1 MEMRVKKI
9 EERLEEFEGL
19 LDQKISTIEDI
30 KNSVIELKQLVVE
43 TPSKYS
49 STQGEVG
56 EGLSTEQEEAVVP
69 RNAKPKNEDTMRGF
83 SFALAA
89 FLIWG
94 FLPLYMKKLAH
105 ISPFEVLSHRII
117 WSVPLAGG
125 VLVVLRRTSE
135 LRTALGTPQVMRM
148 AGLTSLLI
156 AANWT
161 LYVWAIGSGHS
172 LDAALGY
179 YINPLFSVFLGAILL
194 GEQLRLPQKLAIG
207 LAAMAVAILMY
218 RSSTFPAVALGLT
231 ASFGVYSY
239 LKKSLSVGPSEG
251 FLLEVLILLTPA
263 SAYVVWLTLKGQ
275 GHFLIWDHIG
285 DTFLLLG
292 CGVVTTV
299 PLICYAHGA
308 KLLRLSTIGM
318 MQYIAPTM
326 VFVLAIFV
334 FDEPIDAAH
343 IMAFPI
349 IWLALVIY
357 TASMLQQAHAA
368 ASAAASVAAAANA
381 RKPSRA

>member
-1 MEMRVKKI
+1 
-9 EERLEEFEGL
+9 
-19 LDQKISTIEDI
+19 
-30 KNSVIELKQLVVE
+30 
-43 TPSKYS
+43 
-49 STQGEVG
+49 
-56 EGLSTEQEEAVVP
+56 
-69 RNAKPKNEDTMRGF
+69 
-83 SFALAA
+83 
-89 FLIWG
+89 
-94 FLPLYMKKLAH
+94 
-105 ISPFEVLSHRII
+105 
-117 WSVPLAGG
+117 
-125 VLVVLRRTSE
+125 
-135 LRTALGTPQVMRM
+135 M

-179 YINPLFSVFLGAILL
+179 YINPLFSVFLGAMLL

-207 LAAMAVAILMY
+207 LAAMAVAILTY
-218 RSSTFPAVALGLT
+218 RSSSFPAVALGLT

-239 LKKSLSVGPSEG
+239 LKKSLPVGPSEG

-275 GHFLIWDHIG
+275 SHFLIWDHIG

-326 VFVLAIFV
+326 VFVLAVFV
-334 FDEPIDAAH
+334 FDEPIDAAY

-357 TASMLQQAHAA
+357 TASMLQQGHAA